1 MNIRELSDTHVVL
14 IDRAEFLLKV
24 IEPKTFR
31 RLSARLSRARM
42 VLNGGKP
49 GLSAADVEKVK
60 LEDEERYLE
69 AEEMLQDAFREF
81 VRHGVSGHSGIKKKT
96 GEEVLFKA
104 DDGGLVSDETLELY
118 DLQRWILRLGNE
130 VIGFNTLSEDERK
143 N

>member
-14 IDRAEFLLKV
+14 IDGAEFLLKV

-60 LEDEERYLE
+60 LEDEEKYLE
-69 AEEMLQDAFREF
+69 AEEMLQETFREF
-81 VRHGVSGHSGIKKKT
+81 VRHGVSGHSGIKRKN

-104 DDGGLVSDETLELY
+104 DDGGLISDEILELY

-130 VIGFNTLSEDERK
+130 VISFNTLSEDERK

>member
-1 MNIRELSDTHVVL
+1 VVL
-14 IDRAEFLLKV
+14 IDGAEFLLKV

-31 RLSARLSRARM
+31 RLSARLSRSRM
-42 VLNGGKP
+42 FLNGGKP
-49 GLSAADVEKVK
+49 GLSVGDVEKVK
-60 LEDEERYLE
+60 LDDEGKYLE

-130 VIGFNTLSEDERK
+130 VISFNALSEDDRK